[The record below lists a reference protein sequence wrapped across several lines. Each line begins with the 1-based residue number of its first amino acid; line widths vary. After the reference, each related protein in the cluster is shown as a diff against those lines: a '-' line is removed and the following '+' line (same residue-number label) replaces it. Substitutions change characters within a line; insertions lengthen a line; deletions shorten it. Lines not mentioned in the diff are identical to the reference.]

1 MPAPPPG
8 AERNNHQ
15 TNVRDDAVPAP
26 PPSGYDRPMTTL
38 PDSLTAALPS
48 RERRCPALALADGR
62 WLAAARAGLY
72 VFPAPSPSEAGAGS
86 GEEGTSSGKEAGA
99 GSREEAGA
107 GSGEAADAA
116 GPALFPWYDVARA
129 RWEAEG
135 ELFALEWVDPSRRPL
150 TGRTEGDPEQFM
162 RHAGE
167 YVDRSIVLHA
177 QCQADNGTTITA
189 WVRRGGRGL
198 FSVLTASG
206 PLDAAGRRA
215 ADALE
220 AGAREAVGLD

>member
-1 MPAPPPG
+1 
-8 AERNNHQ
+8 
-15 TNVRDDAVPAP
+15 
-26 PPSGYDRPMTTL
+26 MTTL

-48 RERRCPALALADGR
+48 RERRSPALALADGR

-86 GEEGTSSGKEAGA
+86 GEEGTSSGEEAGA
-99 GSREEAGA
+99 GSREEAGTR
-107 GSGEAADAA
+107 SGEAADAA

-150 TGRTEGDPEQFM
+150 TGRTEGAPAQFM
-162 RHAGE
+162 RPAGE
-167 YVDRSIVLHA
+167 YVDRSIVLHT

>member
-1 MPAPPPG
+1 
-8 AERNNHQ
+8 
-15 TNVRDDAVPAP
+15 
-26 PPSGYDRPMTTL
+26 MTTL

-48 RERRCPALALADGR
+48 RERRSPALALADGR

-86 GEEGTSSGKEAGA
+86 G
-99 GSREEAGA
+99 EAGA

-167 YVDRSIVLHA
+167 YIDRSIVLHT
-177 QCQADNGTTITA
+177 QSQADNGTTITA

-206 PLDAAGRRA
+206 PLDAAGHRT

-220 AGAREAVGLD
+220 AGVREAVGLD

>member
-1 MPAPPPG
+1 M
-8 AERNNHQ
+8 
-15 TNVRDDAVPAP
+15 
-26 PPSGYDRPMTTL
+26 
-38 PDSLTAALPS
+38 
-48 RERRCPALALADGR
+48 
-62 WLAAARAGLY
+62 
-72 VFPAPSPSEAGAGS
+72 
-86 GEEGTSSGKEAGA
+86 
-99 GSREEAGA
+99 
-107 GSGEAADAA
+107 
-116 GPALFPWYDVARA
+116 FPWYDVARA

-135 ELFALEWVDPSRRPL
+135 ELFALEWVDPSRCPL

-167 YVDRSIVLHA
+167 YVDRSIVLHT

-206 PLDAAGRRA
+206 PLDAAGHRA